1 MIAPSVSL
9 VPVGGSSRAIRTAG
23 GVLGSNYLVLLSILG
38 VGHPVRCSERMTVG
52 PLRAV
57 APCRPEVSS
66 RPGGTLVTQAQP
78 QRQPL
83 LTHPQV

>member
-23 GVLGSNYLVLLSILG
+23 GVFCSNYLVLLSILG

-57 APCRPEVSS
+57 APCIIRYGRKFRHDQAVLWS
-66 RPGGTLVTQAQP
+66 RK
-78 QRQPL
+78 RNRSDSRC
-83 LTHPQV
+83 